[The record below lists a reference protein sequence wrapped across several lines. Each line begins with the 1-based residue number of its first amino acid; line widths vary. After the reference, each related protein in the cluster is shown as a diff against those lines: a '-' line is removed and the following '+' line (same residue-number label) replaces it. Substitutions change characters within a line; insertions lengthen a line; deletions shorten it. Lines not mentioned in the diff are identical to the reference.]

1 MNNKQKIIYVYKK
14 MFFSVLIYILIAFLS
29 DTYINNTILLNTI
42 MTIATIIF
50 ILFALILF
58 KLELKI
64 GNYECKN
71 CKHLFKPKYKNALLA
86 PHIGTIRYLKCPKCN
101 EKNWKKRILKEK

>member
-42 MTIATIIF
+42 MVIATILFIVF
-50 ILFALILF
+50 ILLIF
-58 KLELKI
+58 RAELKI
-64 GNYECKN
+64 CSYECKN
-71 CKHLFKPKYKNALLA
+71 CKHTFKPKYKDAIFA
-86 PHIGTIRYLKCPKCN
+86 PHIGFKRYLRCPKCK
-101 EKNWKKRILKEK
+101 EKHFNRKRI

>member
-1 MNNKQKIIYVYKK
+1 MNNKKNIINLRIS
-14 MFFSVLIYILIAFLS
+14 MIIGLVLYLIIAFLS
-29 DTYINNTILLNTI
+29 DTYINNKILPNTI

-58 KLELKI
+58 KRELEI

-71 CKHLFKPKYKNALLA
+71 CKHLFKPTYKKALFA
-86 PHIGTIRYLKCPKCN
+86 PHIGFKRYLRCPKCK
-101 EKNWKKRILKEK
+101 EKHFNRKRI

>member
-42 MTIATIIF
+42 MIIVT
-50 ILFALILF
+50 ILFITFMLKLF
-58 KLELKI
+58 KSELEI

-71 CKHLFKPKYKNALLA
+71 CKHLFKPTYKKALFT
-86 PHIGTIRYLKCPKCN
+86 PHIGFKRYLRCPKCK
-101 EKNWKKRILKEK
+101 EKHFNRKRI

>member
-1 MNNKQKIIYVYKK
+1 MNNKSKIIYVYKK

-58 KLELKI
+58 KSELEI

-71 CKHLFKPKYKNALLA
+71 CKHLFKPAYKKALLA
-86 PHIGTIRYLKCPKCN
+86 PHIGFKRYLRCPKCK
-101 EKNWKKRILKEK
+101 EKHFNKKRI